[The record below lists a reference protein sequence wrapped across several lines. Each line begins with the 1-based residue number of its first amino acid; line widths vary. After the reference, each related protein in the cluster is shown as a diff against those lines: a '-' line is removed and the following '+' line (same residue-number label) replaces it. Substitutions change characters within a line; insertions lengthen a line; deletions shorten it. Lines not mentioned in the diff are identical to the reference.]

1 MQFLSS
7 VPCHL
12 GSQLVSPELTSTN
25 LQSARRSEVPV
36 QEAAGGIRVLTQAN
50 AGSKQFHVAALL
62 GCRFCRRCNAC
73 RLCANR
79 VAIREIEMV
88 FAMHPLMTPF
98 SVVHQSRLPRVRIG
112 PLRTSRFLI
121 QDKWNTAR
129 RFFVSSHLS
138 ATDPHSPCAEAH
150 ATPGWLAGH
159 LTSRGHATGRC

>member
-1 MQFLSS
+1 MQATSNNRQVIVHNAWMRPVVHQRRFGMCQGCPLSPFLFAILLTVLIHRAVLGFRTTSLR
-7 VPCHL
+7 VPARIARAD
-12 GSQLVSPELTSTN
+12 VTN
-25 LQSARRSEVPV
+25 LQSARRSELPV

-112 PLRTSRFLI
+112 PLRTS
-121 QDKWNTAR
+121 
-129 RFFVSSHLS
+129 
-138 ATDPHSPCAEAH
+138 
-150 ATPGWLAGH
+150 
-159 LTSRGHATGRC
+159 